1 MKNLIR
7 EIPLQN
13 GLTLRFFDAT
23 RRYFGDYHQVRI
35 EINCQVP
42 LTAEL
47 FDDHAAWESALRIV
61 GEKVE
66 YRKEVERQGVATDA
80 IAGVV
85 EEVIRSF
92 TEHSLAYL
100 QSPSFPGKLAQAE
113 LNRVKGRK
121 GGFMGRSHG

>member
-42 LTAEL
+42 LTVEL
-47 FDDHAAWESALRIV
+47 FDDQVAWEAAVKLL
-61 GEKVE
+61 GDTVE
-66 YRKEVERQGVATDA
+66 YRKEVEHQGVATDA
-80 IAGVV
+80 IAGVIDD
-85 EEVIRSF
+85 VIRHF
-92 TEHSLAYL
+92 TDHSLNYL
-100 QSPSFPGKLAQAE
+100 QSPTFPRKLAQAE
-113 LNRVKGRK
+113 LTRARGGKR
-121 GGFMGRSHG
+121 GFMGLSHG